1 MTRLIVSKLLPRIA
15 LLSTSLAIGCDE
27 PEAGE
32 TADLAA
38 DLQEFVVGAPVEV
51 SLAPADASPIT
62 LITCPEGQA
71 CGAELPA
78 PAATFVTPQI
88 DARPDLRAR
97 VGYAARK
104 RVLAVADLGERFKNA
119 IDIKFVEG
127 SGVQA
132 RGGALVLDSAAP
144 AASRAG
150 LAEVQ
155 RLLDGQAR
163 AAAVAMHTVDPELLR
178 AWKRD
183 GERATGEELPDLT
196 LWQQLF
202 VEAADDRAF
211 VALIND
217 LNRLPIVELAS
228 ATPLPA
234 APPGL
239 AGEAA
244 EAFAAAAREHDRLP
258 WPDAE
263 RFTAKI
269 GSTTAAVGPGLVD
282 PTPPT
287 ALLADDDDATR
298 SGHAGAPATL
308 AAPGADPSAVVG
320 DYRPL
325 QTYTVSAPF
334 GMDFDYLRSSF
345 WNAWGNGWGYTDVE
359 FNWNR
364 NHADLGAIAGNE
376 VLANLVPT
384 RVWSGWQ
391 NVVDHGTGVVGI
403 LSSTDDAV
411 GTTGLVPSATVR
423 LSTEE
428 NVWGWNRVASITA
441 AAAQFWP
448 GAVILLEMQTS
459 AGFDCNF
466 NGAADGN
473 DLVPAEWDPAV
484 KDAIRTAVAN
494 GRIVVEAAGN
504 GDGCDIGHFGFSGAF
519 SATDPAQDSGAIIV
533 GAGVPSTRAPEGF
546 STTGARVDVQGQ
558 GSGIVT
564 TGYGSLHNSD
574 GYDREYANGFNGTSG
589 ASPMITGVAVALSG
603 VLNFQF
609 GSTFAPRE
617 LRALLRRVGTP
628 QGPGAH
634 IGPRPDLRLQSQY
647 LTARHVQIRNS
658 DFDGDGRDD
667 LVSWRPENGT
677 WYILFS
683 ATGQTASYQWGL
695 LGDIPVPANMAGD
708 ARADLVVFRPADG
721 TWHVRPWDA
730 PAYWLSYGLNGD
742 IPVPMDHDGDGLAS
756 PAVFRQAVMNGTSL
770 SRWYIRTSAT
780 TSTTFDW
787 GEQGDIPLTG
797 DFDLDGRDDFAIY
810 RGNTGT
816 WWIYPWTG
824 QWFTKSWGLRGD
836 IPLVDRVASRDQ
848 IAVWR
853 PSNGT
858 FYRMNLQTSANSSA
872 QWGAAGDLPRL
883 ADTDGNGTS
892 ERIYYH
898 PETGVWY
905 NLDRW
910 TGISWGLPNDVPL
923 AR

>member
-1 MTRLIVSKLLPRIA
+1 M
-15 LLSTSLAIGCDE
+15 LSTSLALGCDE
-27 PEAGE
+27 LEVGE
-32 TADLAA
+32 QTVDLAA
-38 DLQEFVVGAPVEV
+38 DAADSPGFVPGAPLEV
-51 SLAPADASPIT
+51 QLDPADASPDILT
-62 LITCPEGQA
+62 VCPEGQA
-71 CGAELPA
+71 CGVELPA
-78 PAATFVTPQI
+78 PAATLVTPQL
-88 DARPDLRAR
+88 DARPGLRAR

-104 RVLAVADLGERFKNA
+104 RVLAVADLGDRFKNA

-132 RGGALVLDSAAP
+132 RGGALVLDPAAP

-155 RLLDGQAR
+155 RLLDRQAR
-163 AAAVAMHTVDPELLR
+163 SAAVAMHTVDPEVLR

-211 VALIND
+211 IELLNA

-234 APPGL
+234 PPPDL
-239 AGEAA
+239 SGEAA
-244 EAFAAAAREHDRLP
+244 EAFAATARERDRLA

-263 RFTAKI
+263 RFTATI
-269 GSTTAAVGPGLVD
+269 GSSAAAGPGLVD

-287 ALLADDDDATR
+287 ALLGDDDDAVR
-298 SGHAGAPATL
+298 SGHADAPATL
-308 AAPGADPSAVVG
+308 AAAEADPSAVVG

-325 QTYTVSAPF
+325 QTYTVTAPF
-334 GMDFDYLRSSF
+334 GMDFDYLRSAF

-359 FNWNR
+359 YNWNR
-364 NHADLGAIAGNE
+364 NHTDLAAIAGND
-376 VLANLVPT
+376 VFANGFPT
-384 RVWSGWQ
+384 RIMLGTQ
-391 NVVDHGTGVVGI
+391 NVVDHGTGVVGV
-403 LSSTDDAV
+403 LSSSDDGV
-411 GTTGLVPSATVR
+411 GTTGLVPNATVR

-428 NVWGWNRVASITA
+428 TMWGWNRVGAVTA

-466 NGAADGN
+466 NGVADGG
-473 DLVPAEWDPAV
+473 DLVPAEWDPAI

-504 GDGCDIGHFGFSGAF
+504 GGGCDLGHFGFSGAF

-533 GAGVPSTRAPEGF
+533 GAGVPHTRSPEGF
-546 STTGARVDVQGQ
+546 STTGARVDTQGQ

-564 TGYGSLHNSD
+564 TGYGTLYNAEGYNRQYASD
-574 GYDREYANGFNGTSG
+574 FNGTSG
-589 ASPMITGVAVALSG
+589 ASPMITGVAVALSS
-603 VLNFQF
+603 VLHFQF

-634 IGPRPDLRLQSQY
+634 IGSRPDLRLQSSY
-647 LTARHVQIRNS
+647 FTARHVQIRNS
-658 DFDGDGRDD
+658 DFDGDGKDD
-667 LVSWRPENGT
+667 FVSWRPEDGT
-677 WYILFS
+677 WYLLFS
-683 ATGQTASYQWGL
+683 ATGQTASYQWGQ
-695 LGDIPVPANMAGD
+695 LGDIPVPANMTGD
-708 ARADLVVFRPADG
+708 ARAEIVVFRPGDG

-730 PAYWLSYGLNGD
+730 PSYWLSYGLLGD
-742 IPVPMDHDGDGLAS
+742 IPVPMDHDGDGYAS
-756 PAVFRQAVMNGTSL
+756 PAVFRQAIVNGTAL

-780 TSTTFDW
+780 TSITFDW

-797 DFDLDGRDDFAIY
+797 DFDQDGRDDFAIY

-824 QWFTKSWGLRGD
+824 QWFTKGWGVRGD
-836 IPLVDRVASRDQ
+836 IPLVDRVAGRDQ

-858 FYRMNLQTSANSSA
+858 FYRMNLQTNATNA
-872 QWGAAGDLPRL
+872 TQWGAAGDLPRL
-883 ADTDGNGTS
+883 ADTDGDGTS

-898 PETGVWY
+898 PETGAWY
-905 NLDRW
+905 NFDRW
-910 TGISWGLPNDVPL
+910 TGVLWGLPNDVPL